1 MEIRITHEEFERLQ
15 KYIDLRAKDPCKS
28 CSVNKNTCTGCTN
41 KKSYDIECKDTYL
54 DYIYGTP
61 IQDYVNSAIHYTSL
75 KKEQEELE
83 EKLKS
88 VKERMDAYRARFI
101 VTD

>member
-1 MEIRITHEEFERLQ
+1 MEIRITKEEFERIQ
-15 KYIDLRAKDPCKS
+15 KYIDLRAQDPCKN
-28 CSVNKNTCTGCTN
+28 CSVNKTTCTGCTN
-41 KKSYDIECKDTYL
+41 KKSYDITCKDTYL

-61 IQDYVNSAIHYTSL
+61 IQDYVNNAIYYTSL
-75 KKEQEELE
+75 RKEQEELA

-88 VKERMDAYRARFI
+88 VKERMEAFRVRFI

>member
-1 MEIRITHEEFERLQ
+1 MEIRITKEEFDCIQ
-15 KYIDLRAKDPCKS
+15 KYIDLRAQDPCKS
-28 CSVNKNTCTGCTN
+28 CSVNKTTCTGCTN
-41 KKSYDIECKDTYL
+41 KKAYDIECTD
-54 DYIYGTP
+54 IYPDDIDGTP
-61 IQDYVNSAIHYTSL
+61 IQDYVNSAVYYTSL

-88 VKERMDAYRARFI
+88 VKERMEAFRARFI